1 MARWLSSMSGDLLA
15 QRADVVRPLATALG
29 VLVCSAIALRLEGR
43 SWWCSCGE
51 PRIWIADA
59 WGPHNSQHLADPYS
73 FTHLLHGLVFWSL
86 LSWLAPRLAA
96 VWRGVAAIGIEAAWE
111 VAENATWVIE
121 RYRTATA
128 AIGYSGD
135 TVLNSLGDT
144 AFCAVGLVVAQW
156 LGWRRSAIVF
166 LLTEAVL
173 LVWIRDSLLLNV
185 LMLVYPIDAIRQWQL
200 GH

>member
-1 MARWLSSMSGDLLA
+1 MSSNPLA
-15 QRADVVRPLATALG
+15 QRSGNVWALASALAIMS
-29 VLVCSAIALRLEGR
+29 SAAVALRIEGR

-51 PRIWIADA
+51 PRVWIADA
-59 WGPHNSQHLADPYS
+59 WGPHNSQHLSDPYS
-73 FTHLLHGLVFWSL
+73 FSHVLHGVVFWWL
-86 LSWLAPRLAA
+86 LSWSAPRLAV
-96 VWRGVAAIGIEAAWE
+96 VWRAVAAIGIEAAWE
-111 VAENATWVIE
+111 VAENTAWAIE

-128 AIGYSGD
+128 AIGYTGD

-144 AFCAVGLVVAQW
+144 AFCAAGLVVAQR
-156 LGWRRSAIVF
+156 LGWRRSALVF